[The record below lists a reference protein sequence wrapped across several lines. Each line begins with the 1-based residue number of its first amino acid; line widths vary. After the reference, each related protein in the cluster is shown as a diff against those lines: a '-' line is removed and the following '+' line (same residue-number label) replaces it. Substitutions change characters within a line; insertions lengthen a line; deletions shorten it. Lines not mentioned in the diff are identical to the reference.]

1 MRISDWSSDVCSSD
15 LLALQFQWNLA
26 DLVEEQ
32 GAAIGQL
39 EAADAVAHRAGER
52 ALHMAEE
59 LALEQFA
66 RNRRAVDADQRPA
79 AAPAG
84 FVDGARDQLLAG
96 AALAGDQHGG
106 IGRRDEIDLA
116 QDALDRRDRKST

>member
-1 MRISDWSSDVCSSD
+1 
-15 LLALQFQWNLA
+15 
-26 DLVEEQ
+26 
-32 GAAIGQL
+32 
-39 EAADAVAHRAGER
+39 
-52 ALHMAEE
+52 MAEE

-84 FVDGARDQLLAG
+84 FVDGARQQLLTG

-106 IGRRDEIDLA
+106 IGPRDYIDLA
-116 QDALDRRDRKST
+116 QDALELRRIAGAAAVVALSADFFLPIDVFHQIGRARVRENG